1 MNPTDNLNNESFHYA
16 NGKMRIQRLSPEE
29 IDLKLDG
36 NRHSGD
42 RLPKCDTW
50 LTGAKGLWATGL
62 GPERLFRPDFYQQI
76 NLTKSSKENYTPCE
90 ASF

>member
-50 LTGAKGLWATGL
+50 LTGAKDVWAMGL
-62 GPERLFRPDFYQQI
+62 GP
-76 NLTKSSKENYTPCE
+76 
-90 ASF
+90 